1 MTMDGASGRI
11 VICGAGKIGCGHLA
25 PLFGEAGWDVLLAAR
40 NPTTVERIHAAGHYT
55 VRITDGEPQTVEA
68 DAVLLGTDAFTEA
81 VAAADLVATAVG
93 ARNVVGLAEPLARAL
108 ATRPAD
114 RPLDMW
120 CVENG
125 DAAPGLEAA
134 IRAAADAEGLNLPP
148 LGVAGA
154 IAWRAVTRGDWK
166 TTDRP
171 EFVADS
177 TRTLVVDAGRL
188 LGTVPEIEGIEA
200 SRDYAEDLMAK
211 FLGFGAGHAM
221 CAYLGVLRGHTYIH
235 EAIADPLLRP
245 LIHRSLQTS
254 RRALLSVDVATG
266 AEVASSIEW
275 VITRYS
281 NAGLDDPLSRV
292 ARDPIRKLAPDGPLV
307 GAAQLVNRV
316 TGRVPAGFARAI
328 ASALAYRNDEDAQA
342 RQLGEMLARDGLAKV
357 LDRVCDLQPDDP
369 LTREVTR
376 IYGLI
381 TREARRR
388 AGPGAAAPAA

>member
-1 MTMDGASGRI
+1 MTEPTSSRRI

-25 PLFGEAGWDVLLAAR
+25 ALFDEAGWDVLVAAR
-40 NPTTVERIHAAGHYT
+40 NPTTVARIHAAGRYT
-55 VRITDGEPQTVEA
+55 VQITDGEPRVVEA
-68 DAVLLGTDAFTEA
+68 DAVLIGTDGFAEA
-81 VAAADLVATAVG
+81 VARADLVATSVG
-93 ARNVVGLAEPLARAL
+93 ARNVNGLAEPLARAL
-108 ATRPAD
+108 AARPAD
-114 RPLDMW
+114 RPLDVW
-120 CVENG
+120 VVENG

-134 IRAAADAEGLNLPP
+134 IGEVATREGLELPP

-166 TTDRP
+166 ASEHP

-188 LGTVPEIEGIEA
+188 VAPVPEIEGIQA

-221 CAYLGVLRGHTYIH
+221 CAYLGVLRGHSYIH

-254 RRALLSVDVATG
+254 RRALLSVDVASG
-266 AEVASSIEW
+266 AQVASSIEW

-307 GAAQLVNRV
+307 GAAQLVHRV

-328 ASALAYRNDEDAQA
+328 ASALAYRNDDDAQA
-342 RQLGEMLARDGLAKV
+342 RQLREMLARDGLAKV
-357 LDRVCDLQPDDP
+357 LDEVCALQPDDP

-376 IYGLI
+376 IYGLV
-381 TREARRR
+381 TREASRRQ
-388 AGPGAAAPAA
+388 GPGAAAPAA